1 MTTATVSVVRSR
13 ERIPS
18 GALGMAIFV
27 ASETMLFMGFI
38 SAFNIVKAGSI
49 NWPPANQPRLPVE
62 ITGVNTLFL
71 LLSGLCLFLSYKSYK
86 NSKSFE
92 KTFLCSVL
100 LGIVFIAIQG
110 YEWMNL
116 LGHGLTLTSSNYG
129 GFFYL
134 IIGSHAIH
142 AFFALLLML
151 KVYFQRKQSEKLKRG
166 FLTIQVFWYF
176 VVGMWPLLYVAVYL

>member
-1 MTTATVSVVRSR
+1 
-13 ERIPS
+13 
-18 GALGMAIFV
+18 MAIFV

-71 LLSGLCLFLSYKSYK
+71 LLSGLCLFLSYKNFK

-100 LGIVFIAIQG
+100 LGIIFIAIQG

-151 KVYFQRKQSEKLKRG
+151 KVYFQRRQPEKLKRG